1 MDSYYH
7 SSHFSDRT
15 LILIALATLMMQPL
29 PPKIII
35 IDEPELALHPS
46 AINKLEALI
55 RKASQKSQIII
66 STQSVNLVDN
76 FEPKDIIVVDRNEG
90 ASEFKRLDSEDL
102 EQWLQDYSLG
112 EIWQKNIFGG
122 QPLKR

>member
-1 MDSYYH
+1 M
-7 SSHFSDRT
+7 
-15 LILIALATLMMQPL
+15 
-29 PPKIII
+29 
-35 IDEPELALHPS
+35 
-46 AINKLEALI
+46 
-55 RKASQKSQIII
+55 
-66 STQSVNLVDN
+66 NLVDN

-112 EIWQKNIFGG
+112 EIWQKHIFGG